1 MSRAVL
7 TLLTALCVGCGFAGN
22 SPPKLVSVN
31 GVAYHPWW
39 GFQDFTGALEAV
51 PGEPFTITLEVRD
64 REGDE
69 VRVWW
74 PSAVPGLTADPS
86 ALEVVWDVPE
96 DPADDAGFY
105 VVLEDLHPRS
115 PRSSGYEIPIT
126 WFGRW
131 ETGGDSAWET
141 DPGGRHSGLTDT
153 DTAGGLTETDMGETD
168 SGLTDTDTAGGLT
181 ETDVGDSDSAG
192 LLTETDTDDILTDTD
207 PTSDTQP

>member
-1 MSRAVL
+1 MMI
-7 TLLTALCVGCGFAGN
+7 CVGCGFAGN

-31 GVAYHPWW
+31 GVQHHPWW
-39 GFQDFTGALEAV
+39 GFQDLAGALVAV

-74 PSAVPGLTADPS
+74 PSAVPGLTTDPS

-126 WFGRW
+126 WVSRW
-131 ETGGDSAWET
+131 DTGLDTAWDTDSGVSHSDT
-141 DPGGRHSGLTDT
+141 GSGLTDT
-153 DTAGGLTETDMGETD
+153 DTAGWLTE
-168 SGLTDTDTAGGLT
+168 TDTAGGLT
-181 ETDVGDSDSAG
+181 ETDVSDSDSAG
-192 LLTETDTDDILTDTD
+192 RLMETDTDGFVTDTD
-207 PTSDTQP
+207 AASDTEP